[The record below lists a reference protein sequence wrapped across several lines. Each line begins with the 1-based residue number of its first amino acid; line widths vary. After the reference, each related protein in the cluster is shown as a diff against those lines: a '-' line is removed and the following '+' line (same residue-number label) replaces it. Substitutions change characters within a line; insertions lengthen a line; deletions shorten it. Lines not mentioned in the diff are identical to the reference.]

1 MVYQNAKS
9 VVNTYVL
16 ARRLGHTYA
25 HENVKH
31 TPSTTVQDATQSS
44 GYEKC

>member
-1 MVYQNAKS
+1 MVYQSAKS

-16 ARRLGHTYA
+16 ERESGHTYA

-31 TPSTTVQDATQSS
+31 TPSTTVQVATQSS
-44 GYEKC
+44 GYKKC

>member
-1 MVYQNAKS
+1 MVYQSAKS

-31 TPSTTVQDATQSS
+31 TPSTTVQVATQSY
-44 GYEKC
+44 GYENC

>member
-1 MVYQNAKS
+1 MVYQSAKS

-16 ARRLGHTYA
+16 AKRSGHTYA
-25 HENVKH
+25 HENVKR
-31 TPSTTVQDATQSS
+31 TLSTTVQVATQSS